1 MTDRSDI
8 DIEAFKKQLAD
19 RKAELEQIAATAK
32 AGQGTVELD
41 QTREGRL
48 SRMDALQNKAMSD
61 ASERRR
67 KLELQRIANA
77 FKRIEDGEFGYC
89 GECGEPIGLKR
100 LQIDP
105 TTVLCIECAQERDR

>member
-1 MTDRSDI
+1 MTDRTDI
-8 DIEAFKKQLAD
+8 DIDAIKQQLAD
-19 RKAELEQIAATAK
+19 RKAELEELAATAK

-48 SRMDALQNKAMSD
+48 SRMDALQNKAMSE

-67 KLELQRIANA
+67 KQELQRIAAA
-77 FKRIEDGEFGYC
+77 FTRIDAGEFGYC
-89 GECGEPIGLKR
+89 GACGEPISVKR

-105 TTVLCIECAQERDR
+105 TTVLCIACAQERDR

>member
-1 MTDRSDI
+1 MTDRD
-8 DIEAFKKQLAD
+8 DIEIDAMKQQLAD
-19 RKAELEQIAATAK
+19 RKAELEQDAASAK

-48 SRMDALQNKAMSD
+48 ARMDALQNKAMSD
-61 ASERRR
+61 AAERRR
-67 KLELQRIANA
+67 KQELQRIANA
-77 FKRIEDGEFGYC
+77 FKRIEEGEFGYC

-105 TTVLCIECAQERDR
+105 TTVLCIACAQERGR